1 MNNEALNYIFEK
13 QKQFQTESIGSK
25 IENLTEE
32 EKSKFIHE
40 HSYFIIEEVTEMLR
54 TQRFHKS
61 WRDDSQWDKEK
72 IAESIKEGKEEAI
85 DVFIFLINVMFM
97 MGIDADELLE
107 LYNDKLNIN
116 KKRQTDIE
124 MGYIT
129 KETPE
134 SKLENK
140 NIEKRD

>member
-1 MNNEALNYIFEK
+1 MNTEALNYIFEK
-13 QKQFQTESIGSK
+13 QKQFQTESIGDE
-25 IENLTEE
+25 IENLSEK

-54 TQRFHKS
+54 TQRYHKS

-72 IAESIKEGKEEAI
+72 IARSIKEGKEEAV

-97 MGIDADELLE
+97 MDIDADELLK
-107 LYNDKLNIN
+107 LYIDKLETN

-134 SKLENK
+134 EKMENK
-140 NIEKRD
+140 DKETR

>member
-1 MNNEALNYIFEK
+1 MNTEALNYIFEK
-13 QKQFQTESIGSK
+13 QKQFQTESIGDE
-25 IENLTEE
+25 IENLSEK

-54 TQRFHKS
+54 TQRYHKS

-72 IAESIKEGKEEAI
+72 IARSIKEGKEEAV

-97 MGIDADELLE
+97 MGIDADELLK
-107 LYNDKLNIN
+107 LYIDKLETN

-134 SKLENK
+134 EKMENK
-140 NIEKRD
+140 DKETR

>member
-1 MNNEALNYIFEK
+1 MNTEALNYIFEK
-13 QKQFQTESIGSK
+13 QKQFQTESIGDE
-25 IENLTEE
+25 IENLSEK

-54 TQRFHKS
+54 TQRYHKS

-72 IAESIKEGKEEAI
+72 IARSIKEGKEEAV

-97 MGIDADELLE
+97 MDIDADELLK
-107 LYNDKLNIN
+107 LYMDKLETN

-134 SKLENK
+134 EKMENK
-140 NIEKRD
+140 DKETR

>member
-1 MNNEALNYIFEK
+1 MNTEALNYIFEK
-13 QKQFQTESIGSK
+13 QKQFQTESIGDE
-25 IENLTEE
+25 IENLSEK

-54 TQRFHKS
+54 TQRYHKS

-72 IAESIKEGKEEAI
+72 IARSIKEGKEEAV

-97 MGIDADELLE
+97 MDIDADELLK
-107 LYNDKLNIN
+107 LYMDKLETN

-134 SKLENK
+134 EKMENK
-140 NIEKRD
+140 YKETR

>member
-1 MNNEALNYIFEK
+1 MNNEALQFVFEK
-13 QKQFQTESIGSK
+13 QKQFQTESIGDQ
-25 IENLTEE
+25 IENLTEQ

-54 TQRFHKS
+54 TQRYHKS
-61 WRDDSQWDKEK
+61 WRDDSQWDEDK
-72 IAESIKEGKEEAI
+72 IALSIKEGKEEAI

-97 MGIDADELLE
+97 MDIDADELIK
-107 LYNDKLNIN
+107 LYMDKLNTN
-116 KKRQTDIE
+116 KKRQTDID

-134 SKLENK
+134 SKLKNK
-140 NIEKRD
+140 EIEKRD

>member
-1 MNNEALNYIFEK
+1 MNTEALNYIFEK
-13 QKQFQTESIGSK
+13 QKQFQTESIGDE
-25 IENLTEE
+25 IENLSEK

-54 TQRFHKS
+54 TQRYHKS

-72 IAESIKEGKEEAI
+72 IARSIKEGKEEAV

-97 MGIDADELLE
+97 MDIDADELLK
-107 LYNDKLNIN
+107 LYMDKLETN

-124 MGYIT
+124 
-129 KETPE
+129 
-134 SKLENK
+134 
-140 NIEKRD
+140 

>member
-1 MNNEALNYIFEK
+1 MNTEALNYIFEK
-13 QKQFQTESIGSK
+13 QKQFQTESIGDE
-25 IENLTEE
+25 IENLSEK

-54 TQRFHKS
+54 TQRYHKS

-72 IAESIKEGKEEAI
+72 IARSIKEGKEEAV

-97 MGIDADELLE
+97 MGIDADELLK
-107 LYNDKLNIN
+107 LYMDKLETN

-134 SKLENK
+134 EKMENK
-140 NIEKRD
+140 DKETR

>member
-1 MNNEALNYIFEK
+1 MNTEALNYIFEK
-13 QKQFQTESIGSK
+13 QKQFQTESIGDE
-25 IENLTEE
+25 IENLSEK

-54 TQRFHKS
+54 TQRYHKS

-72 IAESIKEGKEEAI
+72 ITRSIKEGKEEAV

-97 MGIDADELLE
+97 MDIDADELLK
-107 LYNDKLNIN
+107 LYMDKLETN

-134 SKLENK
+134 EKMENK
-140 NIEKRD
+140 DKETR

>member
-1 MNNEALNYIFEK
+1 MNNEALQFVFEK
-13 QKQFQTESIGSK
+13 QKQFQTESIGDN
-25 IENLTEE
+25 IENLTEQ

-54 TQRFHKS
+54 TQRYHKS
-61 WRDDSQWDKEK
+61 WRDDSQWNEEK
-72 IAESIKEGKEEAI
+72 IAKSIKEGKEEAI

-97 MGIDADELLE
+97 MEIDADELIE
-107 LYNDKLNIN
+107 LYMDKLNTN